1 MKLIPYNRQSEN
13 ARSNAKELGC
23 ELCTDLQYL
32 LKKSDFVTIHLPK
45 NKTENFINKENR
57 ADQRVYELLDKK
69 FQLFKGVFDASDE
82 VLGSIENTL
91 DFEKRILRIYQ
102 QCRTTEQIDAAFD
115 SLQAEMQESIS
126 DNLQQT
132 KASLL
137 EHFDEEVIDKLKI
150 KKLKQ
155 SESLNQYH
163 KLLWLFTRSML
174 NGSMQVLDE
183 QNFSFK
189 LIQPLN
195 DKTPIGNY
203 SIGNQVEDGYVYRT
217 THPLAQ
223 GLLEQA
229 KSKITPLAEV
239 VFDYSNHSSKISIIQ
254 QNKGNS
260 GWLKMRVVRFSSLSD
275 VEEQILIAAVDS
287 KGNVLD
293 DDFAQRLLTVP
304 FLNHTDLN
312 DVEIDKQLIHTI
324 LQIKQTALIEK
335 LELRNADIVTD
346 EILKIENWAED
357 NRKELQHN
365 LTDLDKEIEDK
376 NQEFMRE
383 RNIRQ
388 KLAIQKEKDVIVE
401 KRDKAWRDYDE
412 KREELKKEKNKLI
425 QSLYQL
431 ADQQMEIVDEFVIRW
446 KVV

>member
-1 MKLIPYNRQSEN
+1 
-13 ARSNAKELGC
+13 
-23 ELCTDLQYL
+23 
-32 LKKSDFVTIHLPK
+32 
-45 NKTENFINKENR
+45 
-57 ADQRVYELLDKK
+57 
-69 FQLFKGVFDASDE
+69 
-82 VLGSIENTL
+82 
-91 DFEKRILRIYQ
+91 
-102 QCRTTEQIDAAFD
+102 
-115 SLQAEMQESIS
+115 
-126 DNLQQT
+126 
-132 KASLL
+132 
-137 EHFDEEVIDKLKI
+137 
-150 KKLKQ
+150 
-155 SESLNQYH
+155 
-163 KLLWLFTRSML
+163 
-174 NGSMQVLDE
+174 
-183 QNFSFK
+183 
-189 LIQPLN
+189 
-195 DKTPIGNY
+195 
-203 SIGNQVEDGYVYRT
+203 
-217 THPLAQ
+217 
-223 GLLEQA
+223 
-229 KSKITPLAEV
+229 
-239 VFDYSNHSSKISIIQ
+239 
-254 QNKGNS
+254 
-260 GWLKMRVVRFSSLSD
+260 MRVVRFSSLSD

-304 FLNHTDLN
+304 FLNHTELN
-312 DVEIDKQLIHTI
+312 DVEIDNQLILDV

-431 ADQQMEIVDEFVIRW
+431 ADQQIEIIDEFSIKW
-446 KVV
+446 TIN